1 MRLLEIQN
9 MEYGIRNTE
18 PGPKSSPWREDHCEL
33 VRGEIHG
40 EPREYVFSDLYGCQW
55 GRNPWVALR
64 NPSVQIHMD
73 VRFRHP
79 SHVRGRQCV
88 GVPFVHF
95 WVDFGGRIGA
105 VAAEPEGVRSA
116 ICQQL
121 SKYWKISWGL
131 IGPLSIGSTYCNLF
145 GGP

>member
-64 NPSVQIHMD
+64 DPSVQIHMD

-79 SHVRGRQCV
+79 SVRR
-88 GVPFVHF
+88 
-95 WVDFGGRIGA
+95 
-105 VAAEPEGVRSA
+105 VAGTRARNDKNASGEIPDLPDRVRWPVADELHENS
-116 ICQQL
+116 
-121 SKYWKISWGL
+121 
-131 IGPLSIGSTYCNLF
+131 
-145 GGP
+145 